1 MAGGLTIGPLESS
14 VRLIRLAEKLGFWRF
29 DVQFQMFGNTV

>member
-1 MAGGLTIGPLESS
+1 MAGGLTIGPLKSS

-29 DVQFQMFGNTV
+29 DVQFQMFVYTV

>member
-1 MAGGLTIGPLESS
+1 MAGGLTIGPLKSS

-29 DVQFQMFGNTV
+29 DVRFQMFGDTV

>member
-1 MAGGLTIGPLESS
+1 MAGGLTIGPLKSS

-29 DVQFQMFGNTV
+29 DAQFQLFGNTV

>member
-1 MAGGLTIGPLESS
+1 GLTIGPLKSS
-14 VRLIRLAEKLGFWRF
+14 VRLIRLVETLGFWRF